1 MNPPHWQQSRSA
13 SALCMCAYVR
23 YVVSLM
29 TSLTKDP
36 YVNNLT
42 PYFSHTALIFCSG
55 RESIRENWKDRVSTR
70 AFLSAHPRLTWT
82 WFDTIPTSPVFP
94 RTYLQASSAC
104 SASKLH
110 NPMVDTSSGCVFV
123 ALTSSTKMS
132 RYSFE
137 AY

>member
-1 MNPPHWQQSRSA
+1 MRAH
-13 SALCMCAYVR
+13 VI
-23 YVVSLM
+23 SLV

-55 RESIRENWKDRVSTR
+55 RESISENWKVHVSTR
-70 AFLSAHPRLTWT
+70 AFPSAKLRLTWT
-82 WFDTIPTSPVFP
+82 WFDTIPTSPVFS
-94 RTYLQASSAC
+94 RIYLQASSVC

-110 NPMVDTSSGCVFV
+110 KPMVDTSSGCVFV

-132 RYSFE
+132 K
-137 AY
+137 